1 MSAALSLTPLNYLW
15 AHPAPDEISLGSAV
29 CVSPFGGRSKA
40 GMIQEGVVIEIIW
53 KGEPVR
59 TTGILYAARLQGSR
73 STVTRYV
80 VQCEHYRVVR
90 RAAELVVVAL

>member
-1 MSAALSLTPLNYLW
+1 MSASLSLPALDHLRT
-15 AHPAPDEISLGSAV
+15 HPAPDEISLGTV
-29 CVSPFGGRSKA
+29 VKVSPCGGRSKWQMA
-40 GMIQEGVVIEIIW
+40 EEGVVMEIIW

>member
-1 MSAALSLTPLNYLW
+1 M
-15 AHPAPDEISLGSAV
+15 
-29 CVSPFGGRSKA
+29 
-40 GMIQEGVVIEIIW
+40 EIIW

-59 TTGILYAARLQGSR
+59 TSGILYASRLQGSR

>member
-1 MSAALSLTPLNYLW
+1 MSASLSLSPLDYFRTEPTPD
-15 AHPAPDEISLGSAV
+15 AISLGTAV
-29 CVSPFGGRSKA
+29 RVSPLNSRTKA
-40 GMIQEGVVIEIIW
+40 GMCEEGVVIEIVW
-53 KGEPVR
+53 RGMPVR
-59 TTGILYAARLQGSR
+59 TSGILYAARLQGSR